1 MQEQEKEGAEPAC
14 ALRPVEAQQDLAM
27 RAPSMTRLTQPAIRH
42 HKMICSARTIL
53 ISLPILQHIYNPSQL
68 SAIWKLNKC
77 GSWFILQVIN
87 KNIESHRVQGR
98 WLWNHNCCI
107 FTGSTVLSSSPQLRV
122 PQTARPPLG
131 GCSETPPELKPF

>member
-98 WLWNHNCCI
+98 WLWESQLLHLHWQHGSEQQPPAQGPTDSSAP
-107 FTGSTVLSSSPQLRV
+107 TGWLFRNSS
-122 PQTARPPLG
+122 
-131 GCSETPPELKPF
+131 